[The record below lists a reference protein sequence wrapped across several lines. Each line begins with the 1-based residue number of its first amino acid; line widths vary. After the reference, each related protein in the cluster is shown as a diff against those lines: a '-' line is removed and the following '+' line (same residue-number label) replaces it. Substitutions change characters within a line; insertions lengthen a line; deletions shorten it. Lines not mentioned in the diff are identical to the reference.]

1 MEFLNGYIRLSPSCI
16 INQMSISGIN
26 LEWDMNDGI
35 VMVDVSIATA
45 SSESFGIRLHI
56 LKFEGDT
63 KPDGDMLIEKLY
75 KEEHLEK
82 VTTFIYDI
90 LMSGV
95 LIETRRTLLEATEEW
110 LIKSG
115 EKDVL
120 AEKVREAARL

>member
-16 INQMSISGIN
+16 INQLSISGIN
-26 LEWDMNDGI
+26 LEWDMTDGV
-35 VMVDVSIATA
+35 VMIDVSIATA
-45 SSESFGIRLHI
+45 SSESFGLRLHI

-75 KEEHLEK
+75 TEEHLGK
-82 VTTFIYDI
+82 VTGFIYDT
-90 LMSGV
+90 LMSGI
-95 LIETRRTLLEATEEW
+95 LIETRKTLLETTEEW

-120 AEKVREAARL
+120 AEIVRNAARL